1 MDGLSER
8 ELRKR
13 ERDKRKEEVE
23 RLERMI
29 RERDEH
35 DRLEF
40 VRLRDEKIRMAQQ
53 RKLRENDE
61 LMGVADRKRQLEEDI
76 RRLSASNRE
85 DDVQSDLVTLDRYD
99 MDIRTSEYQRGDVR
113 RKDNG
118 HSVIGVDDKD
128 RLERL
133 STITMSDFGDNDS
146 LCDEQTFR
154 KGCHEDIKS
163 KLRRLKLEEDEL
175 ESVKS
180 REDEKKIVVVRKG

>member
-29 RERDEH
+29 QERDEH

-40 VRLRDEKIRMAQQ
+40 VRLRDEKIRMAQL
-53 RKLRENDE
+53 RKMRENDE
-61 LMGVADRKRQLEEDI
+61 LIGVSEQRLQLEEDI
-76 RRLSASNRE
+76 RRLSASYTE
-85 DDVQSDLVTLDRYD
+85 DDIQGDFVTVDRYD
-99 MDIRTSEYQRGDVR
+99 MDIRTTEYQRGDVR

-118 HSVIGVDDKD
+118 HSVIGVDVQD

-133 STITMSDFGDNDS
+133 STITQSCFDDKDS
-146 LCDEQTFR
+146 LLCNKQFSMKECFGR
-154 KGCHEDIKS
+154 EDI
-163 KLRRLKLEEDEL
+163 
-175 ESVKS
+175 
-180 REDEKKIVVVRKG
+180 